1 MASKRYKPEEIVGL
15 LPQAEALHGQGMSM
29 GDAIRQLGISEV
41 TYYRRRKEYGG
52 MSGDQLRRL
61 SGA

>member
-1 MASKRYKPEEIVGL
+1 MA
-15 LPQAEALHGQGMSM
+15 
-29 GDAIRQLGISEV
+29 DAIRQLGISEV
-41 TYYRRRKEYGG
+41 TYYSWRKKYGG

>member
-1 MASKRYKPEEIVGL
+1 MAR
-15 LPQAEALHGQGMSM
+15 ACRWRTR
-29 GDAIRQLGISEV
+29 IRQLGISEV
-41 TYYRRRKEYGG
+41 TYYRWRKEYGG